1 MIMQK
6 RSRRIET
13 EYQKEQREYAWDLER
28 DFDFGNYKELESA
41 LEEADLYCLY
51 YRLINYISYSSKCVT
66 EESLTYKEDDLTFY
80 ITCDTIK
87 KHFHCGFDKMSY
99 KQISDKLQLLC
110 DIELLIRIGHDLYLL
125 KDLAPSVIDEAI
137 ENLKSM

>member
-1 MIMQK
+1 MQK

-13 EYQKEQREYAWDLER
+13 EYQREQREYAWELER
-28 DFDFGNYKELESA
+28 DFDFGTYKELESA

-51 YRLINYISYSSKCVT
+51 YRLVNYISYSSKCVT
-66 EESLTYKEDDLTFY
+66 EVSLGDKEDDLTFY

-87 KHFHCGFDKMSY
+87 KYFHCGFDKMSD

-110 DIELLIRIGHDLYLL
+110 DIGLLVRIGKDLYLL
-125 KDLAPSVIDEAI
+125 KDLAPSVEDKAI
-137 ENLKSM
+137 ENLKNM